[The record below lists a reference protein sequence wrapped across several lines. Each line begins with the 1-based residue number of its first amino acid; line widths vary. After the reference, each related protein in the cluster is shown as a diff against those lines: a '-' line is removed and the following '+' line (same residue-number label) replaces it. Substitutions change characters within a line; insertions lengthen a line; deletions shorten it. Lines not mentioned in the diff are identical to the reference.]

1 MSTITSNISRTL
13 NGSTA
18 FTVGSDTYTWSG
30 RWLDMLSIWA
40 PTDAP
45 LRTVNLTLSSK
56 SWGADVLRF
65 TGNASVTITD
75 ATTGVGDSD
84 RVYISYIALNTS
96 ATSTI
101 TLKNAEVETLVGSN
115 AAQKVTIGYWASY
128 IGLNRGDDTVTVVGN
143 GEVGNMDLGRG
154 NDRLTTTDN
163 AWVGTAYTGRGNDVV
178 SLGAGGAQFIHMGQ
192 DADIVKFSANSQG
205 AIVDGGEGISD
216 DLPGAKDSDTVDFSA
231 FTNALVIDLNGRSYV
246 EGTSGDYLISNFEN
260 ATGGKGKD
268 TIIANVEVNILKGGT
283 GADIFVFESKT
294 AAHGDKILDFSQT
307 EKDRIDL
314 SVIDA
319 NSLVSGNQA
328 FTFIGTAAFGDKAG
342 QLRYQVT
349 SGDTIIQGDIN
360 GDGVRDFS
368 ITLDAS
374 VTLKAG
380 DFIL

>member
-1 MSTITSNISRTL
+1 VSTITSNISRTL

-84 RVYISYIALNTS
+84 RVYISYISLNTS

-163 AWVGTAYTGRGNDVV
+163 AWVGSVYTGRGNDVV
-178 SLGAGGAQFIHMGQ
+178 SLGVGGAHFIHMGQ
-192 DADIVKFSANSQG
+192 DADIVKISANSQG
-205 AIVDGGEGISD
+205 AVLHGGNGISD
-216 DLPGAKDSDTVDFSA
+216 DLAGAKDSDTVDFSA
-231 FTNALVIDLNGRSYV
+231 FTIGVTIDLNGRRTV
-246 EGTSGDYLISNFEN
+246 EGTHGEFVISNFEN

-268 TIIANVEVNILKGGT
+268 TFIANDVANIFKGGT
-283 GADIFVFESKT
+283 AADTFVFDTKT

-314 SVIDA
+314 SGMDA
-319 NSLVSGNQA
+319 NSVVSGNQA
-328 FTFIGTAAFGDKAG
+328 FTFIGTAAFSDKAG
-342 QLRYQVT
+342 QLRYQVA

-368 ITLDAS
+368 IVLDAS
-374 VTLKAG
+374 VNLKVG